1 MDHNYNGS
9 LSKHLI
15 TYVVW
20 AVINL
25 ILFFFPSTAVPI
37 SRWKTFLNVFKNA
50 QNQMAKVIQ
59 MMNLPQSPDE
69 VRGRLRG
76 TESDRTTRN
85 IGEP

>member
-1 MDHNYNGS
+1 
-9 LSKHLI
+9 
-15 TYVVW
+15 
-20 AVINL
+20 
-25 ILFFFPSTAVPI
+25 
-37 SRWKTFLNVFKNA
+37 
-50 QNQMAKVIQ
+50 MAKVIQ